1 MTRRERRKNAWSVA
15 IIAKNHFDRALL
27 FHFFMRIDDSC
38 FRRILHL
45 RYPTP
50 DDDRRAATATGTALR
65 KGRPQRWAEDRTD
78 FRPICAWQTS
88 PCSGPTILRSSV
100 QRGGTS
106 ASGRC
111 ERVPNKHKNELLEL
125 LKQLLH
131 SVERVNGTTVTVR
144 PLDANAVVSLLFT
157 SRHSPH
163 LVVNARRHN
172 VHRNVAFLQQLLSGH
187 LIHALRALALQ
198 PQCPLRVSCRHQR
211 ICLRGST

>member
-1 MTRRERRKNAWSVA
+1 
-15 IIAKNHFDRALL
+15 
-27 FHFFMRIDDSC
+27 MRIDDSC

-50 DDDRRAATATGTALR
+50 DDVQRAATATETSFGGRGDCSDGLKIGRTSDPSAH
-65 KGRPQRWAEDRTD
+65 GRP
-78 FRPICAWQTS
+78 S

-144 PLDANAVVSLLFT
+144 PLECECRSFPTLHFPPFSPPRSQCSSAQRPQERRFPSAASFRSSHPRT
-157 SRHSPH
+157 SRIGTSAA
-163 LVVNARRHN
+163 VSVKG
-172 VHRNVAFLQQLLSGH
+172 LL
-187 LIHALRALALQ
+187 
-198 PQCPLRVSCRHQR
+198 
-211 ICLRGST
+211 